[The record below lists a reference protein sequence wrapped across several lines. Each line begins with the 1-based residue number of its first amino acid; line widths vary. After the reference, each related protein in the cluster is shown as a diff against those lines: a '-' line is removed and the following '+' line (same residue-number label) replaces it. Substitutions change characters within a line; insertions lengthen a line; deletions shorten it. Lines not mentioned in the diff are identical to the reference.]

1 MDIKEYIEK
10 QKKNL
15 HKDILSDICLLLHNC
30 AECRECNPSEILYRE
45 VQKATQSCFYI
56 EPYDSKTNI
65 KLLDIAKKHNYHA
78 GFVNWKD
85 GMMIKFW
92 R

>member
-1 MDIKEYIEK
+1 MDFKDYIEK
-10 QKKNL
+10 QR
-15 HKDILSDICLLLHNC
+15 KDSHRGILSDICLLLHNC
-30 AECRECNPSEILYRE
+30 GDCKECNLWNSLHIDI
-45 VQKATQSCFYI
+45 QKVSQSCFYL

-92 R
+92 K